1 MTIMDKDMD
10 TVNGAE
16 PGDVEPLPEGFLEEL
31 ETLAA
36 LKRPCELVFTAE
48 NGGRAVLRDYIATLY
63 IEEGRGSL
71 KTGGGIEIALDQ
83 LVQVDGMIPS
93 KYC

>member
-1 MTIMDKDMD
+1 MD
-10 TVNGAE
+10 TLNG
-16 PGDVEPLPEGFLEEL
+16 PLQGDSDPLPEGFLEEL

-48 NGGRAVLRDYIATLY
+48 NGGRVVLRDYIAALY
-63 IEEGRGSL
+63 IEGSGGWL
-71 KTGGGIEIALDQ
+71 KTGGGIEIGLEKLAL
-83 LVQVDGMIPS
+83 VNGMIPS

>member
-1 MTIMDKDMD
+1 MNRI
-10 TVNGAE
+10 NG
-16 PGDVEPLPEGFLEEL
+16 PFRGDFDPLPEGFLEEL

-48 NGGRAVLRDYIATLY
+48 NGGRAVLRDYIASIY
-63 IEEGRGSL
+63 IEGGRGWL
-71 KTGGGIEIALDQ
+71 RTGGGIEIGLEK

>member
-1 MTIMDKDMD
+1 MTSMDTDMD
-10 TVNGAE
+10 IVNDTA
-16 PGDVEPLPEGFLEEL
+16 PGDAEPLPEGFLEEL
-31 ETLAA
+31 ETIAA
-36 LKRPCELVFTAE
+36 LRRPCELVFTGD

-63 IEEGRGSL
+63 IESGRGWL
-71 KTGGGIEIALDQ
+71 KTGGGIEIRLER